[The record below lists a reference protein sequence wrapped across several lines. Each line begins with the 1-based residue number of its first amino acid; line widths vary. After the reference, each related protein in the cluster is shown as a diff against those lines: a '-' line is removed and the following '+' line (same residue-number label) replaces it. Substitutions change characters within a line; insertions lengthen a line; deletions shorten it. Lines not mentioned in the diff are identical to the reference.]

1 MIPLIMENDLEVIHK
16 AIESLALENPAELR
30 AAIIKNTL
38 ELEEFYVSEA
48 VLPELNSKVSVESDP
63 FHLIFNKQGELNM

>member
-63 FHLIFNKQGELNM
+63 FQLTFNKQGELNL